1 MATSEN
7 KDLTMETPNPFELA
21 DDTGDKH
28 FVPAPCQLG
37 CPIGTDAPSYIALI
51 WEEKLEE
58 AYEAITATNPFSSSC
73 ARICAAPCEDVCRR
87 ADSDGPIGIRNLKR
101 FVMERLGDKVKLAPV
116 AVSRNETIGIVGGG
130 PAGLTAAQDLALAGF
145 EVHVYELSEILGGM
159 VAWGI
164 PFNRLPPPVLKEDVD
179 RILERCPG
187 IKIHLNCTFGEDVTL
202 DELKERHDS
211 VLLTIGATWGKPL
224 PVPGADHPKV
234 LDGVDFLHRNNA
246 GETIEVAGKIVV
258 IGGGDVAMDVART
271 ALRLGASEVHLSVLE
286 NRNNMRAHKHEL
298 HAAMAEDIQ
307 LHNDRLPKSIEA
319 TESGLILHVVKTT
332 GGGLD
337 EHGRLQFEIVE
348 DSDYEVPC
356 DMVMTAVGQQ
366 ALSNDLDKRGMME
379 RGCVITS
386 DANMGTSDPKVF
398 SAGDSAF
405 GGSTIVEAMRQ
416 GHKAAYYIKAGL
428 DGIADPIPYKTPHR
442 TRRVTVAQDL
452 EWSNIGPKKQKFIG
466 LGSEPAAFEESEIG
480 YDRET
485 AIAEAARCFRC
496 DAETGSSDYS
506 VKNREDIF
514 SMARTN
520 PMDHAKHAALL
531 KTRLPN
537 RENPYPEGRGSSLDD
552 LTFLPA
558 NLSRLVIDPYR
569 EACKVSTSIGALE
582 LPQPFM
588 VTGFDKAPQEVRA
601 AVADGLAQTECCY
614 LGAAPI
620 AADVR
625 WLQLLER
632 GAEPSKDAVALIYRM
647 GKEFAPIDAKR
658 LYDDQLLGVTVSSP
672 AALEEAIPFA
682 LEAGFDMMVIDASGE
697 IGERWPELAGPPD
710 LAMMRDA
717 IRILRRLDREEEI
730 DLVYFGGLRSG
741 TDASKVIA
749 MGSVAALFGATVG
762 FAAGG
767 VIVQGNDMAFEADY
781 TAEDRTLAVV
791 NILKSASVEA
801 SMMARC
807 TGKTA
812 LHNLE
817 PEDMRSVAIATAD
830 ATDIPLVGKDART
843 AA

>member
-1 MATSEN
+1 MAAAEDKSLMT
-7 KDLTMETPNPFELA
+7 DLPNPFELA

-28 FVPAPCQLG
+28 YVPAPCQLG

-101 FVMERLGDKVKLAPV
+101 YVMERLGDKIKLPSV
-116 AVSRNETIGIVGGG
+116 QVSREETIGIIGGG
-130 PAGLTAAQDLALAGF
+130 PAGLTAAQDFALAGF
-145 EVHVYELSEILGGM
+145 GVHVYELSEVLGGM
-159 VAWGI
+159 IAWGI
-164 PFNRLPPPVLKEDVD
+164 PFNRLPPPVLKEDLD

-187 IKIHLNCTFGEDVTL
+187 IEVHLNCTFGKDVTF
-202 DELKERHDS
+202 DELKDRHQA
-211 VLLTIGATWGKPL
+211 VLLSIGATWGKDL
-224 PVPGADHPKV
+224 PIPGVEHPSV
-234 LDGVDFLHRNNA
+234 WDGVDFLHRTNA
-246 GETIEVAGKIVV
+246 GETLKVAGKVVV

-286 NRNNMRAHKHEL
+286 NRNNMRAHEHEL
-298 HAAMAEDIQ
+298 HATLAEDVD
-307 LHNDRLPKSIEA
+307 LHNDRLPTRIEA
-319 TESGLILHVVKTT
+319 TESGLALHVVKTT

-337 EHGRLQFEIVE
+337 DEGRLQFEIVE
-348 DSDYEVPC
+348 GSDYVVPC

-366 ALSNDLDKRGMME
+366 ALSDELDKRGMME
-379 RGCVITS
+379 RGCVIT
-386 DANMGTSDPKVF
+386 DADTMRTADPMVY

-416 GHKAAYYIKAGL
+416 GHKAAYYIKAAL
-428 DGIADPIPYKTPHR
+428 DGIDDPIPYKTPHR
-442 TRRVTVAQDL
+442 TRRVKVAQDL
-452 EWSNIGPKKQKFIG
+452 EWSNIPQMKQEFIG
-466 LGSEPAAFEESEIG
+466 LGSDPEAFEESEIG
-480 YDRET
+480 YDRDT

-506 VKNREDIF
+506 VQNREDIF

-520 PMDHAKHAALL
+520 PMDHAKHAAMLR
-531 KTRLPN
+531 KRLPN
-537 RENPYPEGRGSSLDD
+537 RDDPYPEERSATLED

-569 EACKVSTSIGALE
+569 EACKVSTAIGAME
-582 LPQPFM
+582 LPQPFF
-588 VTGFDKAPQEVRA
+588 VTGFDEAPSEVKA
-601 AVADGLAQTECCY
+601 AVASGLAQSDCGY

-620 AADVR
+620 ADNIR
-625 WLQLLER
+625 WLQLLEP
-632 GAEPSKDAVALIYRM
+632 GTEASKDAVALVYRT
-647 GKEFAPIDAKR
+647 GQSFAPVEVKR
-658 LYDDQLLGVTVSSP
+658 LYEDQLLGLAVSSS

-682 LEAGFDMMVIDASGE
+682 LEAGFDLMVLDGSGG
-697 IGERWPELAGPPD
+697 IGGRWPELAGAPD
-710 LAMMRDA
+710 LTMMRDA
-717 IRILRRLDREEEI
+717 IRILRRLNREEEI
-730 DLVYFGGLRSG
+730 DLVFFGGMRSG
-741 TDASKVIA
+741 TDAAKLIA
-749 MGSVAALFGATVG
+749 MGTVAVVFGASVG

-767 VIVQGNDMAFEADY
+767 AFVQGNDMMFEADY
-781 TAEDRTLAVV
+781 TAEDRTLAVA
-791 NILKSASVEA
+791 NILKAVAVEA

-817 PEDMRSVAIATAD
+817 PEDMRSVSIATAE
-830 ATDIPLVGKDART
+830 ATDLLLVGKQS

>member
-1 MATSEN
+1 MASSAN
-7 KDLTMETPNPFELA
+7 KDQTMETPNPFELA

-28 FVPAPCQLG
+28 YVPAPCQLG

-73 ARICAAPCEDVCRR
+73 GRICAAPCEDVCRR
-87 ADSDGPIGIRNLKR
+87 ADSDGTIGIRNLKR

-116 AVSRNETIGIVGGG
+116 AISRTETIGIVGGG
-130 PAGLTAAQDLALAGF
+130 PAGLTAAQDLAMAGF
-145 EVHVYELSEILGGM
+145 EVHVYELSGILGGM

-164 PFNRLPPPVLKEDVD
+164 PFNRLPPPVLKEDID

-187 IKIHLNCTFGEDVTL
+187 IKVHLNCTFGEDVSL

-224 PVPGADHPKV
+224 PIEGTDHPKV
-234 LDGVDFLHRNNA
+234 WDGVEFLHRANA
-246 GETIEVAGKIVV
+246 GETLEVAGKVIV

-271 ALRLGASEVHLSVLE
+271 ALRMGASEVHLSVLE

-298 HAAMAEDIQ
+298 HAAMAEDIG
-307 LHNDRLPKSIEA
+307 LHNDRLPQRIEA
-319 TESGLILHVVKTT
+319 TGSGLILHVVKTT

-337 EHGRLQFEIVE
+337 ENGQLQFEIVKG
-348 DSDYEVPC
+348 SDYEVPC

-366 ALSNDLDKRGMME
+366 ALSDDLDTRGMME
-379 RGCVITS
+379 RGCVITDDS
-386 DANMGTSDPKVF
+386 NMGTSEAKVY

-416 GHKAAYYIKAGL
+416 GHKAAYYIKAAIE
-428 DGIADPIPYKTPHR
+428 GIDDPIPYKTPHR
-442 TRRVTVAQDL
+442 TRRVKVAQDL
-452 EWSNIGPKKQKFIG
+452 EWSNIGPKKQEFIG
-466 LGSEPAAFEESEIG
+466 LGSDPKAFEESEIG

-520 PMDHAKHAALL
+520 PMDHAKHAAML
-531 KTRLPN
+531 KRRLPN
-537 RENPYPEGRGSSLDD
+537 RENPYPDGRGASLDD

-569 EACKVSTSIGALE
+569 EACKVSISIRAME
-582 LPQPFM
+582 LPQPFI
-588 VTGFDKAPQEVRA
+588 VTGFDTAPQEVRA
-601 AVADGLAQTECCY
+601 AVAAGLAQTDCPY

-620 AADVR
+620 AQNVR
-625 WLQLLER
+625 WLQLLDP
-632 GAEPSKDAVALIYRM
+632 GAEPSKDAAALVYRM
-647 GKEFAPIDAKR
+647 GKSFAPIEAAR
-658 LYDDQLLGVTVSSP
+658 LNDDQLLGVTVSSP
-672 AALEEAIPFA
+672 EALEEAIPFA
-682 LEAGFDMMVIDASGE
+682 LEAGFDMMVLDASGE
-697 IGERWPELAGPPD
+697 IGGHWPELAGPPD
-710 LAMMRDA
+710 LTMMRDA

-730 DLVYFGGLRSG
+730 DLVFFGGLRSG

-749 MGSVAALFGATVG
+749 MGCVATLLGAVVG

-767 VIVQGNDMAFEADY
+767 VIVEGGDMMFEADY
-781 TAEDRTLAVV
+781 TAEDRTLAVA
-791 NILKSASVEA
+791 NILKAATIEA

-817 PEDMRSVAIATAD
+817 PEDLRSVSLAGAD
-830 ATDIPLVGKDART
+830 ATDIVLVGKGART

>member
-1 MATSEN
+1 V
-7 KDLTMETPNPFELA
+7 KD
-21 DDTGDKH
+21 
-28 FVPAPCQLG
+28 Q
-37 CPIGTDAPSYIALI
+37 
-51 WEEKLEE
+51 
-58 AYEAITATNPFSSSC
+58 
-73 ARICAAPCEDVCRR
+73 
-87 ADSDGPIGIRNLKR
+87 
-101 FVMERLGDKVKLAPV
+101 
-116 AVSRNETIGIVGGG
+116 
-130 PAGLTAAQDLALAGF
+130 
-145 EVHVYELSEILGGM
+145 
-159 VAWGI
+159 
-164 PFNRLPPPVLKEDVD
+164 
-179 RILERCPG
+179 PG
-187 IKIHLNCTFGEDVTL
+187 I
-202 DELKERHDS
+202 
-211 VLLTIGATWGKPL
+211 
-224 PVPGADHPKV
+224 
-234 LDGVDFLHRNNA
+234 
-246 GETIEVAGKIVV
+246 
-258 IGGGDVAMDVART
+258 
-271 ALRLGASEVHLSVLE
+271 
-286 NRNNMRAHKHEL
+286 
-298 HAAMAEDIQ
+298 
-307 LHNDRLPKSIEA
+307 
-319 TESGLILHVVKTT
+319 
-332 GGGLD
+332 GGLD
-337 EHGRLQFEIVE
+337 TLR
-348 DSDYEVPC
+348 
-356 DMVMTAVGQQ
+356 Q
-366 ALSNDLDKRGMME
+366 ALSDELDKRGMME
-379 RGCVITS
+379 RGCVSTS

-416 GHKAAYYIKAGL
+416 GHKAAYYIKAAL
-428 DGIADPIPYKTPHR
+428 DGVKDPIPYKTPHR

-452 EWSNIGPKKQKFIG
+452 EWSNIGPKKQEFIG
-466 LGSEPAAFEESEIG
+466 LGSDPKAFEESEIG

-531 KTRLPN
+531 KSRLPN
-537 RENPYPEGRGSSLDD
+537 RENPYPDGRGSSLDD

-569 EACKVSTSIGALE
+569 EACKISTSIHGLE

-588 VTGFDKAPQEVRA
+588 VTGFDQAPEEVRS
-601 AVADGLAQTECCY
+601 AVANGLSETDSCY

-620 AADVR
+620 AKNVR
-625 WLQLLER
+625 WLQLLDPA
-632 GAEPSKDAVALIYRM
+632 AEASKDAAALVYRM
-647 GKEFAPIDAKR
+647 GKSFAPIEAKR
-658 LYDDQLLGVTVSSP
+658 LRDDQLLGITVSSP
-672 AALEEAIPFA
+672 EALEEAIPFA
-682 LEAGFDMMVIDASGE
+682 LEAGFDMMVIDATGG
-697 IGERWPELAGPPD
+697 IGELWPELAGPPD
-710 LAMMRDA
+710 LTMMRDA

-749 MGSVAALFGATVG
+749 MGCVATLFGVLAG

-781 TAEDRTLAVV
+781 TAEDRTLAVA
-791 NILKSASVEA
+791 NILKSAAVES

-817 PEDMRSVAIATAD
+817 PEDMRSVSIATAD